1 MYSIIG
7 GDGKE
12 YGPVTVDQ
20 VRAWM
25 AAGRANHSTKVKL
38 VGSLDWKTIAECPE
52 IAGAAPVANAQAVL
66 AGMASSRTPVLDVMS
81 CYDRSWTLLKADFWP
96 IVGVT
101 FIIAV
106 IHGCLLGV
114 ERRNL
119 YFLGLIF
126 NKVIS
131 GGLFFYFL
139 LKIRGQPATV
149 GDAFAGFKKA
159 FLPLV
164 VIGLLVSIFVTIGVF
179 CLILPGIYLG
189 VAYTFSSIIAVD
201 KGLPFWDSM
210 ELSRRVVTKNW
221 WRIFGLLLLSIPFVL
236 LGICALGV
244 GVFIAFPLIVGAIAY
259 AYEDLVNP

>member
-1 MYSIIG
+1 
-7 GDGKE
+7 
-12 YGPVTVDQ
+12 
-20 VRAWM
+20 
-25 AAGRANHSTKVKL
+25 
-38 VGSLDWKTIAECPE
+38 
-52 IAGAAPVANAQAVL
+52 
-66 AGMASSRTPVLDVMS
+66 
-81 CYDRSWTLLKADFWP
+81 
-96 IVGVT
+96 
-101 FIIAV
+101 
-106 IHGCLLGV
+106 
-114 ERRNL
+114 
-119 YFLGLIF
+119 
-126 NKVIS
+126 
-131 GGLFFYFL
+131 
-139 LKIRGQPATV
+139 
-149 GDAFAGFKKA
+149 
-159 FLPLV
+159 